1 MIVIWSISVS
11 KPINHGINGQCFRI
25 HNPNFALNIARHRFK
40 MVSCTIVL
48 VLGLLSME
56 ILSLPLD
63 LEVSIKGAQNGSITS
78 RSWTCMVEGQF
89 CLFHATLCCKP
100 LHCLQYYN
108 NPLILTCQKEKNGT
122 HLESKGKNIFTF
134 NFRVFDL
141 YTLKS

>member
-1 MIVIWSISVS
+1 MELMR
-11 KPINHGINGQCFRI
+11 NI

-40 MVSCTIVL
+40 MVPCTIVL
-48 VLGLLSME
+48 VLGILFME
-56 ILSLPLD
+56 TLSLPLD

-108 NPLILTCQKEKNGT
+108 NPLILTCQKEKNGV
-122 HLESKGKNIFTF
+122 HLESKGKLTWRDWNYVVTFLEVAWTLIERGNIY
-134 NFRVFDL
+134 V
-141 YTLKS
+141 